1 MNDAVLFGGA
11 AAALYGVTDLIARFA
26 NRENGVAR
34 TLLWGQALLAVLLT
48 VVVVAA
54 GKPLPVALMP
64 WAVLLGS
71 GLMVLAGTACLYHGL
86 KVGRVAVVAPLMAC
100 YGAVGAMLSLL
111 TGEHLTWIAAT
122 GLALTAL
129 GAVLSAMPSPDR
141 CQGDKDRPSGWL
153 PATGSALLYGAAYWI
168 QGKYAVPVFGAIN
181 AIWIYY
187 VFATVVVAAVARVR
201 RHDVRLTGMR
211 DTALIAVT
219 AVLAAGGYLA
229 LAFGQASGSVAV
241 ATAISAAAS
250 AITVLLAR
258 IFIREKVAL
267 TGWIGVA
274 CVVAGV
280 ATVHLSTGRG

>member
-11 AAALYGVTDLIARFA
+11 AAVLYGVTDLIARSA

-48 VVVVAA
+48 GAVVAF
-54 GKPLPVALMP
+54 GKPLPADPFAWVT
-64 WAVLLGS
+64 LLGS
-71 GLMVLAGTACLYHGL
+71 GLMVLAGTTCLYHGL

-100 YGAVGAMLSLL
+100 YGAVGALLSFA
-111 TGEHLTWIAAT
+111 TGEHIGWAAGI
-122 GLALTAL
+122 GLALTAA
-129 GAVLSAMPSPDR
+129 GAVLSAVPHAETGKGKR
-141 CQGDKDRPSGWL
+141 DRPSGWL
-153 PATGSALLYGAAYWI
+153 PATGSALLYGTAYWI
-168 QGKYAVPVFGAIN
+168 QGRYAVPVFGALD

-187 VFATVVVAAVARVR
+187 VFATIVVAVFALVR
-201 RHDVRLTGMR
+201 RQDVRLTGTR
-211 DTALIAVT
+211 DTLLIAAT

-241 ATAISAAAS
+241 ATALSAAAS

-258 IFIREKVAL
+258 VFIREKVAIA
-267 TGWIGVA
+267 GWIGVA

-280 ATVHLSTGRG
+280 ATLHLSVAAS

>member
-11 AAALYGVTDLIARFA
+11 AAVLYGVTDLIARFA

-48 VVVVAA
+48 GVAAIA
-54 GKPLPVALMP
+54 GKPLPTAPVPWVA
-64 WAVLLGS
+64 LLGS

-100 YGAVGAMLSLL
+100 YGAVGAVLSLL
-111 TGEHLTWIAAT
+111 TGERLTLIAGA
-122 GLALTAL
+122 GLALTVI
-129 GAVLSAMPSPDR
+129 GAVLSAMPSPKR
-141 CQGDKDRPSGWL
+141 CEGDKDRPSGWL
-153 PATGSALLYGAAYWI
+153 PATGSALLYGTAYWI
-168 QGKYAVPVFGAIN
+168 QGKYAVPAFGAVN

-187 VFATVVVAAVARVR
+187 VFATAVVALISLVR
-201 RHDVRLTGMR
+201 RHDVRLTGAR
-211 DTALIAVT
+211 DTALIAIT
-219 AVLAAGGYLA
+219 AVLAAAGYLA

-258 IFIREKVAL
+258 IFIRERVAL
-267 TGWIGVA
+267 AGWIGVA
-274 CVVAGV
+274 SVVAGV
-280 ATVHLSTGRG
+280 ATLHLSVGQA